1 MSSNSENMSM
11 AERLAQKLKTSPMGE
26 LLDEDDLARVCKDAI
41 KRAFFEKRTVRD
53 GYHERTL
60 EPAIVEM
67 ARDLFKEAMKPVVEA
82 GVKEMAASEEF
93 RRAIMEVAIAAIPD
107 LMMNIGR
114 RAVSEAAVAGAN
126 IAVERV
132 QEGLRNGMLQQG
144 AIHPIVTGG
153 EVFR

>member
-1 MSSNSENMSM
+1 MSNSENMTM

-41 KRAFFEKRTVRD
+41 QRAFFEKRTVKD

-67 ARDLFKEAMKPVVEA
+67 ARDLFKDAMMPVVEA
-82 GVKEMAASEEF
+82 GVKEMAESDEF

-107 LMMNIGR
+107 LMMNLGR
-114 RAVSEAAVAGAN
+114 RAVSEAALAGAN
-126 IAVERV
+126 LAVERV
-132 QEGLRNGMLQQG
+132 QEGLRNGLLQQG
-144 AIHPIVTGG
+144 AIHPIPTHE